1 MPEADTT
8 YTSRSSQSINPKLN
22 LTSLSL
28 EQLLLMKLDLPVLS
42 SRAKTLLSFK
52 KERLLPSEMEPSRS
66 SSLTSH
72 WKLISLEESLLKML
86 KSRLPTQPT
95 TSLKNKSKEDPE
107 DQEEKVK
114 TDLPEEKETTKEDP
128 EEKVKTEKEDQE
140 EKAKTDLPEEK
151 EITKEDP
158 GEKVKTDHKEEKE
171 TSTEDPEE
179 KVKTDNQEE
188 KEITKEDPEEKV
200 KTDLKEEKEIMKED
214 PEEKVRTDHQE
225 ETKTEATEDHQSSSP
240 RSPLLSQEMR
250 DSTFSER

>member
-66 SSLTSH
+66 SSLTSL

-86 KSRLPTQPT
+86 KSRLPTQLT

-114 TDLPEEKETTKEDP
+114 TD
-128 EEKVKTEKEDQE
+128 
-140 EKAKTDLPEEK
+140 
-151 EITKEDP
+151 
-158 GEKVKTDHKEEKE
+158 HK
-171 TSTEDPEE
+171 
-179 KVKTDNQEE
+179 EE

-200 KTDLKEEKEIMKED
+200 
-214 PEEKVRTDHQE
+214 RTDNQE
-225 ETKTEATEDHQSSSP
+225 EMKTEATEDHQSNSP
-240 RSPLLSQEMR
+240 RLPPLSQEMR

>member
-28 EQLLLMKLDLPVLS
+28 EQLLLMKLDLPMLS

-66 SSLTSH
+66 SSPTSH

-86 KSRLPTQPT
+86 KSRLPTQPI
-95 TSLKNKSKEDPE
+95 TSLKNKSKEDRE

-128 EEKVKTEKEDQE
+128 EEK
-140 EKAKTDLPEEK
+140 AKTDLK
-151 EITKEDP
+151 
-158 GEKVKTDHKEEKE
+158 
-171 TSTEDPEE
+171 
-179 KVKTDNQEE
+179 EE

-200 KTDLKEEKEIMKED
+200 KTDLPEEKETSTED
-214 PEEKVRTDHQE
+214 PEEKVRTDLKEEKKITKEDPEEKAKTDLKEEKEITKEDPEEKVKTDHQE
-225 ETKTEATEDHQSSSP
+225 EMKTGATEDHQSSSA
-240 RSPLLSQEMR
+240 RSPPLSQEMR

>member
-1 MPEADTT
+1 
-8 YTSRSSQSINPKLN
+8 
-22 LTSLSL
+22 
-28 EQLLLMKLDLPVLS
+28 LLMKLDLPVLS

-86 KSRLPTQPT
+86 KSRLPTQLT

-114 TDLPEEKETTKEDP
+114 TDLPEEKETMKEDP

-140 EKAKTDLPEEK
+140 EK
-151 EITKEDP
+151 
-158 GEKVKTDHKEEKE
+158 VKTDHK
-171 TSTEDPEE
+171 
-179 KVKTDNQEE
+179 EE

-200 KTDLKEEKEIMKED
+200 
-214 PEEKVRTDHQE
+214 RTDNQE
-225 ETKTEATEDHQSSSP
+225 EMKTEATEDHQSSSP
-240 RSPLLSQEMR
+240 RLPPLSQEMR

>member
-1 MPEADTT
+1 
-8 YTSRSSQSINPKLN
+8 
-22 LTSLSL
+22 
-28 EQLLLMKLDLPVLS
+28 MKLDLPMLS
-42 SRAKTLLSFK
+42 SKAKTLLSFK

-72 WKLISLEESLLKML
+72 WKLISLEESLLKMF
-86 KSRLPTQPT
+86 KSRLPTQPI

-114 TDLPEEKETTKEDP
+114 TDLPEEKEITKEDP

-158 GEKVKTDHKEEKE
+158 EEKAKTDLPEEKE
-171 TSTEDPEE
+171 ITKEDPEE
-179 KVKTDNQEE
+179 KVKTDNQEEKENTKEDPEEKVRTDNQEE

-200 KTDLKEEKEIMKED
+200 KK
-214 PEEKVRTDHQE
+214 DHQE
-225 ETKTEATEDHQSSSP
+225 EMKTEETEDHQSSSP
-240 RSPLLSQEMR
+240 RLPPLSQEMR
-250 DSTFSER
+250 DSTFLER